1 MDWDH
6 HYWRFAELWNGRLAM
21 VGVVGIIIYPI
32 GINT

>member
-21 VGVVGIIIYPI
+21 VGVVGIIIYLI
-32 GINT
+32 SINT

>member
-1 MDWDH
+1 MDWNH

-21 VGVVGIIIYPI
+21 VGVVGIIIYLI

>member
-1 MDWDH
+1 MDWNH

-21 VGVVGIIIYPI
+21 VGVIGIIIYLV

>member
-1 MDWDH
+1 MDWNH

-21 VGVVGIIIYPI
+21 VGVIGIIVYLI

>member
-1 MDWDH
+1 MDWNH

-21 VGVVGIIIYPI
+21 VGVIGIIIYLI